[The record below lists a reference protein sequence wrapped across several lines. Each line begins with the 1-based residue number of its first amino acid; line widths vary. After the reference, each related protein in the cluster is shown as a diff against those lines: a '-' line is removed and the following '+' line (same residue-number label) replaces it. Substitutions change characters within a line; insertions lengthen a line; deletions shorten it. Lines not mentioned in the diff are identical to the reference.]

1 MSVFTKAYIQEF
13 ESHSDRMGV
22 KRRIA
27 LSSLTVSTDTLNNP
41 IFDEVKGGVDDCIS
55 YYTELLAMLHTAKER
70 LDNSTGGVR

>member
-1 MSVFTKAYIQEF
+1 MSVLTQAYIQEF

-27 LSSLTVSTDTLNNP
+27 LASLTVSTETLNDP
-41 IFDEVKGGVDDCIS
+41 IFDDVRGGVDDCIS

-70 LDNSTGGVR
+70 LDSTGGVR